1 MLRLITAYA
10 VRTVGV
16 LFKQQI
22 NWHWITCSE
31 YPQSELY
38 GLFNCFKSKFT
49 FDGLEEEL
57 KAVFSSQVKE
67 RFKDYMKSTRDE
79 AFKKFKIDGECYFNC
94 PSTVEKYVWH
104 QMVDKWLSEKW
115 QVLYIHNFCCLIIY

>member
-1 MLRLITAYA
+1 MRLITAYA
-10 VRTVGV
+10 VLTVGD

-22 NWHWITCSE
+22 NWHWITFSE
-31 YPQSELY
+31 YPQSELH

-67 RFKDYMKSTRDE
+67 RFKEYMKSTKDE
-79 AFKKFKIDGECYFNC
+79 VFKNLKQMGSVILIA
-94 PSTVEKYVWH
+94 H
-104 QMVDKWLSEKW
+104 QMLRNLYGIKWW
-115 QVLYIHNFCCLIIY
+115 TNGWVRGIIYS